1 MLDYAAARAL
11 VFEHTRPLSHELRPL
26 PEARGFAA
34 AKDLRASHPLP
45 LFDNSAMDGY
55 AVRSEE
61 VSEAGEGGPV
71 LLENLGY
78 IPAGDPGD
86 FQVGPGQ
93 CAQIATGAPV
103 PPGADAVV
111 MKEDVRVNGQQV
123 AVLKALRRHENLRFR
138 GEDIA
143 EGRVIIAQGTRIGP
157 AQISVL
163 ASFGFVEVPVIRP
176 PSVSIVSTGNE
187 LVEVQE
193 QPGPGQLRESNRYM
207 LQALIEEENCPVDLV
222 QMAPDDPGKLREIF
236 AQALEADLMLISGG
250 MSVGDHDFTKSTFAE
265 LGIER
270 LFWKIRVK
278 PGKPLFFGRRG
289 DTLVFGLPG
298 NPSSSYVL
306 FGEFVRPTIRKMMG
320 LRDLELPMV
329 NAVLAEP
336 VSECIPRMQF
346 LRAQLW
352 ESGGE
357 YRVRQLPFQGSN
369 SIGSL
374 VDSNALIQVEPN
386 TPGLPAGTRV
396 RVRPLNNSIVLP
408 E

>member
-1 MLDYAAARAL
+1 MLDYTDARSL
-11 VFEHTRPLSHELRPL
+11 VFEHTRPLNRILRPL

-34 AKDLRASHPLP
+34 AEDLRASHPMP

-61 VSEAGEGGPV
+61 VANAGEGNPV
-71 LLENLGY
+71 RLENLGY
-78 IPAGDPGD
+78 IPAGDTGD
-86 FQVGPGQ
+86 FRVGPGQ

-111 MKEDVRVNGQQV
+111 MKEDVRVDGSQV
-123 AVLKALRRHENLRFR
+123 VILKAMRRHENLRFR

-143 EGRVIIAQGTRIGP
+143 EGRVIVAQGTRIGP

-163 ASFGFVEVPVIRP
+163 ASFGYAEVPVIRP

-207 LQALIEEENCPVDLV
+207 LRGLIEEEHCPVSMV
-222 QMAPDDPGKLREIF
+222 AMAPDDPGQLRDVF

-250 MSVGDHDFTKSTFAE
+250 MSVGDHDFTKTTFAE

-278 PGKPLFFGRRG
+278 PGKPLFFGKRG
-289 DTLVFGLPG
+289 DTRVFGLPG
-298 NPSSSYVL
+298 NPSSGYVL
-306 FGEFVRPTIRKMMG
+306 FGEFVRPALRRMMG
-320 LRDLELPMV
+320 LRELELPMLD
-329 NAVLAEP
+329 AVLDE
-336 VSECIPRMQF
+336 SITDCIPRMQF

-352 ESGGE
+352 SSAGE

-374 VDSNALIQVEPN
+374 VDSNALIQVPPN
-386 TPGLPAGTRV
+386 TTELSAGTRV

>member
-1 MLDYAAARAL
+1 MLDYTDARSL
-11 VFEHTRPLSHELRPL
+11 VFEHTRPLNRILRPL

-34 AKDLRASHPLP
+34 AEDLRASHPMP

-61 VSEAGEGGPV
+61 VANAGEGNPV
-71 LLENLGY
+71 RLENLGY
-78 IPAGDPGD
+78 IPAGDAGD
-86 FQVGPGQ
+86 FRVGPGQ

-111 MKEDVRVNGQQV
+111 MKEDVRVDGSQV
-123 AVLKALRRHENLRFR
+123 VILKAMRRHENLRFR

-143 EGRVIIAQGTRIGP
+143 EGRVIVAQGTRIGP

-163 ASFGFVEVPVIRP
+163 ASFGYAEVPVTRP

-207 LQALIEEENCPVDLV
+207 LRGLIEEEHCPVSMV
-222 QMAPDDPGKLREIF
+222 AMAPDDPGQLRDVF

-250 MSVGDHDFTKSTFAE
+250 MSVGDHDFTKTTFAE

-278 PGKPLFFGRRG
+278 PGKPLFFGKRG
-289 DTLVFGLPG
+289 DTRVFGLPG
-298 NPSSSYVL
+298 NPSSGYVL
-306 FGEFVRPTIRKMMG
+306 FGEFVRPALRRMMG
-320 LRDLELPMV
+320 LRELELPMLD
-329 NAVLAEP
+329 AVLDE
-336 VSECIPRMQF
+336 SITDCIPRMQF

-352 ESGGE
+352 SSAGE

-374 VDSNALIQVEPN
+374 VDSNALIQVPPN
-386 TPGLPAGTRV
+386 TTELSAGTRV

>member
-1 MLDYAAARAL
+1 MLDYADARSL
-11 VFEHTRPLSHELRPL
+11 VFDHAHPLSRELRPL
-26 PEARGFAA
+26 PESRGFATVE
-34 AKDLRASHPLP
+34 DLRASHPLP

-55 AVRSEE
+55 AVRSED
-61 VSEAGEGGPV
+61 VSEAGEGCPV
-71 LLENLGY
+71 LLEKLGY

-86 FQVGPGQ
+86 FRVGPGQ
-93 CAQIATGAPV
+93 CTQIATGAPV
-103 PPGADAVV
+103 PPGTDAVV
-111 MKEDVRVNGQQV
+111 MKEDVRLEGQQV
-123 AVLKALRRHENLRFR
+123 AVLKPLRRHENLRFR

-143 EGRVIIAQGTRIGP
+143 EGRVIVSQGTRIGP

-163 ASFGFVEVPVIRP
+163 ASFGYTKVPVIRP

-187 LVEVQE
+187 LVGVED
-193 QPGPGQLRESNRYM
+193 QPGPGQLRESNSFM
-207 LQALIEEENCPVDLV
+207 LRALIEEENCPVHLV
-222 QMAPDDPGKLREIF
+222 KMVPDDPGQLREVF
-236 AQALEADLMLISGG
+236 AEALEADLLLISGG
-250 MSVGDHDFTKSTFAE
+250 MSVGDHDFTKSIFAE

-306 FGEFVRPTIRKMMG
+306 FGEFVRPALRKLMG
-320 LRDLELPMV
+320 LRELELPMIE
-329 NAVLAEP
+329 AVLDEP
-336 VSECIPRMQF
+336 VTEFITRMQF

-386 TPGLPAGTRV
+386 TPELLAGTRV

-408 E
+408 K

>member
-34 AKDLRASHPLP
+34 AEDLRASHPLP

-207 LQALIEEENCPVDLV
+207 L
-222 QMAPDDPGKLREIF
+222 
-236 AQALEADLMLISGG
+236 ISGG

-306 FGEFVRPTIRKMMG
+306 FGEFVRPAIRKMMG